1 MIIQATFGS
10 RADTKA
16 FDKKMTQREK
26 EAGKSFHDTMVVVA
40 NILEAFKKLKRI
52 SDEIFGNEDVSVS
65 KAKYV
70 VWNALTEF
78 TFTSNRFYMMIIEW
92 LVFFWSHLTVRIE
105 L

>member
-1 MIIQATFGS
+1 MTINFVFSRQLISEIHQGLMIIQATFGS

-70 VWNALTEF
+70 V
-78 TFTSNRFYMMIIEW
+78 
-92 LVFFWSHLTVRIE
+92 
-105 L
+105 